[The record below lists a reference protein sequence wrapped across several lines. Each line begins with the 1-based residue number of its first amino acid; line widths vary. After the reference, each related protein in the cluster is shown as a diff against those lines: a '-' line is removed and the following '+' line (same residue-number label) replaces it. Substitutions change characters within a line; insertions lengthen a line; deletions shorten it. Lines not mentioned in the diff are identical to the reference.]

1 MSAYQVDAEALNDIL
16 ECAICCE
23 SMKNPVAL
31 PCLHTFCNE
40 PCLQDWVRKGGR
52 ACPTCRAA
60 FTPGSEK
67 PFHLLRNLIEGVKT
81 AKDTPCAE
89 CKVPSSELQ
98 DCSHCSKKICATCSA
113 KHLQLLKQEV
123 SRLCDVLNT
132 ETGPA
137 LETQAQKI
145 GVLMS
150 KLSSSKQEL
159 SKKLQDAHDVLVTQ
173 IHDLRQRSI
182 QILDKIEQNSLSDID
197 AQVEEIDKLLARI
210 DSICAK
216 SANIEQERDIGNLVK
231 LDTEITQLQKEI
243 DSVQAKAADSKL
255 KNLNLN
261 SDKITLESLK
271 INQAYKNIVAQIEET
286 EMLRKVTA

>member
-1 MSAYQVDAEALNDIL
+1 
-16 ECAICCE
+16 
-23 SMKNPVAL
+23 MKNPVAL

-81 AKDTPCAE
+81 TKDTPCAE
-89 CKVPSSELQ
+89 CKVPSKELQ

-159 SKKLQDAHDVLVTQ
+159 GKKLQDAHDVLVTQ

-216 SANIEQERDIGNLVK
+216 SANIEQERVSVFCRLSSHPKRQQYALIFGACSRLTGCFLFMAAFRLTDSAAPCCGSAVMNGRQGQGSARTLLVPTM
-231 LDTEITQLQKEI
+231 LGLTGQNRC
-243 DSVQAKAADSKL
+243 VKA
-255 KNLNLN
+255 
-261 SDKITLESLK
+261 
-271 INQAYKNIVAQIEET
+271 
-286 EMLRKVTA
+286 

>member
-1 MSAYQVDAEALNDIL
+1 
-16 ECAICCE
+16 
-23 SMKNPVAL
+23 MKNPVAL

-81 AKDTPCAE
+81 TKDTPCAE
-89 CKVPSSELQ
+89 CTVPSSELQ

-113 KHLQLLKQEV
+113 KHLQLVGSITRTLSCLISITLHISCKHRPLSSCSQLKQEV

-216 SANIEQERDIGNLVK
+216 SANIEQERIMFREALRLWGTEKHPHFYYDGFTDNPCRRGVEITLGDHAKTNLVRRERMSSRMA
-231 LDTEITQLQKEI
+231 LM
-243 DSVQAKAADSKL
+243 
-255 KNLNLN
+255 
-261 SDKITLESLK
+261 
-271 INQAYKNIVAQIEET
+271 YH
-286 EMLRKVTA
+286 